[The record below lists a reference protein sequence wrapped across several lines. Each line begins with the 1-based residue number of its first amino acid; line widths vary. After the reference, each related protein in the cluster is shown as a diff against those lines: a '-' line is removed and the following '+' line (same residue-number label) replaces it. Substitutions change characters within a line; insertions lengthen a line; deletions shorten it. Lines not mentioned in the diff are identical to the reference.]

1 MLYIYFLLYIVYLII
16 YRETDNR
23 LAVCP
28 HRLACLLVLV
38 GDSPDG
44 GRCVLIGWRSL
55 VLVGDSLDGGRCVLI
70 GWRAS
75 WCWWE
80 IVQTVGGVCSSVGV
94 PPGVGGRISDG
105 SGPGAWGEHTRDRKG
120 VG

>member
-16 YRETDNR
+16 YRETVNR
-23 LAVCP
+23 WAVCP

-44 GRCVLIGWRSL
+44 GRCVLIGWR
-55 VLVGDSLDGGRCVLI
+55 
-70 GWRAS
+70 AS

-80 IVQTVGGVCSSVGV
+80 IVQTVGGVSSSVGV
-94 PPGVGGRISDG
+94 PPGVGG
-105 SGPGAWGEHTRDRKG
+105 
-120 VG
+120 